1 MVFYLCIVDLYI
13 TTCIEKILHMLWI
26 CQIYVKM
33 VNNHESSWINTQM
46 WYKQLQNDYP
56 NLQMTTNSKYVP
68 SFTIGIFFATYSN
81 LLDSIH

>member
-1 MVFYLCIVDLYI
+1 
-13 TTCIEKILHMLWI
+13 
-26 CQIYVKM
+26 
-33 VNNHESSWINTQM
+33 M

-81 LLDSIH
+81 LLDSIHSQITL